1 MKISP
6 EVRQKRSEAR
16 RREWAALTP
25 EQRTARGKAIS
36 DGIRKRMLVRRKKY
50 LAGELEP
57 HAYVPSAMHMGDCQV
72 CGHQQSAAIHK

>member
-36 DGIRKRMLVRRKKY
+36 DGIKKRMLVRRNKY
-50 LAGELEP
+50 LAG
-57 HAYVPSAMHMGDCQV
+57 
-72 CGHQQSAAIHK
+72 K